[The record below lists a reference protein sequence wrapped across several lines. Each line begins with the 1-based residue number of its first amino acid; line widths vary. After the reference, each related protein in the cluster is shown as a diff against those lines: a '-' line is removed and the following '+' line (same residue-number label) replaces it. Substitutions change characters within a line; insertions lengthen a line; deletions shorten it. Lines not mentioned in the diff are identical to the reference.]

1 MGERDRLVDHRRQP
15 LLHGTRC
22 WHPRTLGGV
31 FNLSGSEVIV
41 ILLLALVVLGPEK
54 LPEAMRRA
62 GKAYAD
68 LKRMSN
74 GFQQEFR
81 SAMDEPLREVRST
94 ADLMRSTIEGAA
106 GTTTPATPVDP
117 AASVEPLA
125 PDLSGPDHPMHR
137 DGPPSEPDPTAPTP

>member
-1 MGERDRLVDHRRQP
+1 M
-15 LLHGTRC
+15 
-22 WHPRTLGGV
+22 

-68 LKRMSN
+68 LKRMSS

-81 SAMDEPLREVRST
+81 AAMDEPLREVRST
-94 ADLMRSTIEGAA
+94 AEMLRSTVEGASDQ
-106 GTTTPATPVDP
+106 TPP
-117 AASVEPLA
+117 APTVAAESDGSA
-125 PDLSGPDHPMHR
+125 PDLSGPDHPMLRADAPADR

>member
-1 MGERDRLVDHRRQP
+1 
-15 LLHGTRC
+15 
-22 WHPRTLGGV
+22 V

-68 LKRMSN
+68 LKKMSN

-81 SAMDEPLREVRST
+81 AAMDEPMREVRST
-94 ADLMRSTIEGAA
+94 ADLMRSTIEGAT
-106 GTTTPATPVDP
+106 GTASASAPVESSAPAP
-117 AASVEPLA
+117 AEPPA